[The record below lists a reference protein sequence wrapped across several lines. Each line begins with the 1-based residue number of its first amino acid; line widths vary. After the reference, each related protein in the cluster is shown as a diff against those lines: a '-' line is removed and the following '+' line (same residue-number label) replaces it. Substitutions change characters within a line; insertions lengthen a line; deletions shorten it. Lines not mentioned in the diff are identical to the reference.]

1 MNIKYFYLCLCV
13 CVCVCEYIYIYIY
26 IYIHAYMHTC
36 MHAFMHAF
44 IHTYVHT
51 CTHIHTHTYI
61 HTYISIYIYTYVYT
75 SIHPYTHTHTHTHTH
90 IQGLCEQHLRDSE
103 SGLEIECDLRELFA
117 ELLEIPL
124 DSFNEQTGGIPR
136 RLFALML
143 SRYRKKNAKIA
154 SECAIAEDEEEEVL
168 SR

>member
-1 MNIKYFYLCLCV
+1 MYTHTYTHTYS
-13 CVCVCEYIYIYIY
+13 YIYIYIR
-26 IYIHAYMHTC
+26 I
-36 MHAFMHAF
+36 
-44 IHTYVHT
+44 
-51 CTHIHTHTYI
+51 YI
-61 HTYISIYIYTYVYT
+61 HTYI
-75 SIHPYTHTHTHTHTH
+75 HTHTHTHT
-90 IQGLCEQHLRDSE
+90 QGLCEQHLRDSE

-154 SECAIAEDEEEEVL
+154 SECSIAEDEEEEVL